1 MRVREGAPRLGPEG
15 GGCLILCVCLMQ
27 FHCTPI
33 LYQPWS
39 GPAGEFS
46 EMYKVTGRKD
56 RAIRTAGSGVEY
68 RDNGWKWKA
77 WSTVERCREARRRQS
92 GCSDRCEATKSQ

>member
-1 MRVREGAPRLGPEG
+1 MGTNEGFSLEDAEEQKWMWKYGWIFEDQVVDKNEDCG
-15 GGCLILCVCLMQ
+15 GR
-27 FHCTPI
+27 FP
-33 LYQPWS
+33 P
-39 GPAGEFS
+39 
-46 EMYKVTGRKD
+46 GRKD